1 MRSNRVSKAEVRYH
15 PVLNTVVSCGWL
27 GSFSS
32 VKCPNCLVNFLDH
45 WQTTMRQRLRF
56 LYVNEFYT
64 NISWFFFQPIF
75 MYVCNHPWCVL
86 VGVPET
92 EERGGIP
99 FQVCIVES
107 SAPWSDFNF
116 PKVCSKY
123 CSIAQ
128 LFGGSY
134 QVYMELHMLH
144 IPNSAEGN
152 CLTEKENHTLCL
164 KSDIK

>member
-1 MRSNRVSKAEVRYH
+1 
-15 PVLNTVVSCGWL
+15 
-27 GSFSS
+27 
-32 VKCPNCLVNFLDH
+32 
-45 WQTTMRQRLRF
+45 MRQGLHF

-92 EERGGIP
+92 EERGAYH
-99 FQVCIVES
+99 FKCAQLKALYLE
-107 SAPWSDFNF
+107 ATLTYLRFAA
-116 PKVCSKY
+116 KY

-134 QVYMELHMLH
+134 QVGTELHMLH

-164 KSDIK
+164 KSDKINKFANCQTIIVRNSPAFDHHV